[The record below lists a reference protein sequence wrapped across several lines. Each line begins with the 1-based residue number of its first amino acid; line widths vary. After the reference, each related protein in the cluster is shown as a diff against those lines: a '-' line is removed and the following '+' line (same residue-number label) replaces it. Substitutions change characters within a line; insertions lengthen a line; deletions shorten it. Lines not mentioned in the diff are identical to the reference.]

1 MADTTVIAAKIQVDA
16 TDAAAASKSLSEMK
30 DNVKQL
36 QKVFEDSKAGTA
48 GQTEAFKKLKAA
60 QDELKISTDNANKT
74 FEASSGHFKNL
85 KEGLGNVNPALAGA
99 SEGVG
104 TLSTAFKALLANP
117 VVLIITLIV
126 GALALLYKAFTNTF
140 EGAEKVEQIFA
151 GVKAAAQALF
161 DNLSHIA
168 SAIIKFFSFDFSGAV
183 DEIKQV
189 VGAVAD
195 AYSAM
200 AKLTAQAQEL
210 HKEQL
215 KNDLEQAERAK
226 QLAVLREQATDESV
240 PIAKRKA
247 ALIELKK
254 LAEANAKED
263 VDLAKRTAENK
274 IAQLTLEKDGI
285 HKNQDEINAA
295 KIEAIN
301 VETQNANELRRIG
314 KQLTAADKA
323 EKAEQAANAKA
334 AAEEAKK
341 RRQELVD
348 FTNKLTKITQENEL
362 LTITDSYQKELKA
375 LSNKLADEKRQN
387 DLTFQDKKISRDQL
401 NKLNSAL
408 DIQYNLQLANAQEKH
423 NKEVQQKEVEFQKDL
438 STIVNKTK
446 LDGLGDQRK
455 AEQAQL
461 EINHQNALNDAIKK
475 YKDDAVKLNIIR
487 EALAAEFHAEQQ
499 KLQDKFKKEDD
510 LKQFKIDEEK
520 KKAIAANKEKTFKE
534 RLQAVDDEQSI
545 VQKAFDHKVIAE
557 LDYNTKVAELANAR
571 KTIRDEE
578 EAHHAKVASA
588 IGQTFGNLAQL
599 AGKQTAIGKAFAIAQ
614 TTIDTYTSAIA
625 AYKSLAGI
633 PVIGP
638 ALGAVAAAAAI
649 ANGIAA
655 VKNIVAVQV
664 PGQGA
669 GGGSAPTAAGPTA
682 PAAPVTPTQ
691 TSTKLNQSS
700 LNQAGSAVPV
710 RAFVVD
716 ADVQNHAERN
726 SRLSRAAR
734 LGG

>member
-1 MADTTVIAAKIQVDA
+1 MADTTVIAAKVQVDTGNSNA
-16 TDAAAASKSLSEMK
+16 QVQDLNKTLGQTKSLLNETGGAAKEAGKAVEATGGGFNNLREGMAKLPGPVSE
-30 DNVKQL
+30 
-36 QKVFEDSKAGTA
+36 
-48 GQTEAFKKLKAA
+48 
-60 QDELKISTDNANKT
+60 
-74 FEASSGHFKNL
+74 
-85 KEGLGNVNPALAGA
+85 A

-104 TLSTAFKALLANP
+104 KLNTAFKALLANP

-189 VGAVAD
+189 VDAVGD

-226 QLAVLREQATDESV
+226 QLAVLREQATDESI

-247 ALIELKK
+247 ALKELQAA
-254 LAEANAKED
+254 AEANAKED

-285 HKNQDEINAA
+285 HKNQDEINKV

-314 KQLTAADKA
+314 KQLTAANKQELAERRAA
-323 EKAEQAANAKA
+323 EKEAAD
-334 AAEEAKK
+334 EAKK

-348 FTNKLTKITQENEL
+348 FTNKLTKIQQENEL
-362 LTITDSYQKELKA
+362 LTIKDAYEKELKA
-375 LSNKLADEKRQN
+375 LDNKLADEKRQN
-387 DLTFQDKKISRDQL
+387 ALAFQDKKINRDQL
-401 NKLNSAL
+401 NKLNDAL
-408 DIQYNLQLANAQEKH
+408 DIQHNLQIAAAQTKH
-423 NKEVQQKEVEFQKDL
+423 NKEVETKEVEFQKEL
-438 STIVNKTK
+438 SAIVNKTK
-446 LDGLGDQRK
+446 LDGIGDQRK
-455 AEQAQL
+455 AEQKQI
-461 EINHQNALNDAIKK
+461 EINYQTALNDAIKK
-475 YKDDAVKLNIIR
+475 YKDDAVKLQAIKQAL
-487 EALAAEFHAEQQ
+487 EAQFHAEQQ
-499 KLQDKFKKEDD
+499 KLADKFRKEDD
-510 LKQFKIDEEK
+510 LKAFKIAEEK
-520 KKAIAANKEKTFKE
+520 EKAIVNNKEKSFKE
-534 RLQAVDDEQSI
+534 RLAAIDVEQSI
-545 VQKAFDHKVIAE
+545 VQKAFDGKVIAE

-571 KTIRDEE
+571 KAIRDEE
-578 EAHHAKVASA
+578 AAHNAKVVSA

-599 AGKQTAIGKAFAIAQ
+599 AGKQTALGKAFAIAQ
-614 TTIDTYTSAIA
+614 TTIDTYQSAIA

-633 PVIGP
+633 PVVGP

-664 PGQGA
+664 PGQSA
-669 GGGSAPTAAGPTA
+669 GGGAAAPAGLQA
-682 PAAPVTPTQ
+682 PAAPVSPTQ
-691 TSTKLNQSS
+691 TGTKIDQKSINDIS
-700 LNQAGSAVPV
+700 NAATAP
-710 RAFVVD
+710 RAYIVESD
-716 ADVQNHAERN
+716 LTN
-726 SRLSRAAR
+726 SRDRDTRLSRAAR